1 MNRTKPEAF
10 RPSATA
16 TAFLGILATLL
27 GGSSCSS
34 LSPSAGSSLEDD
46 EWYLGRSEA
55 FISDEAS
62 LAFAYDEVEKSLSTT
77 PPGDD
82 PAVPGDDYYDPDR
95 AARAGFS
102 PFMPG
107 FTPGFGT
114 GFGYGDPYSG

>member
-62 LAFAYDEVEKSLSTT
+62 LADL
-77 PPGDD
+77 PG
-82 PAVPGDDYYDPDR
+82 
-95 AARAGFS
+95 
-102 PFMPG
+102 
-107 FTPGFGT
+107 
-114 GFGYGDPYSG
+114 SGQR